1 MNVNTQLIQFLR
13 HDLAVSSTEIDIM
26 LHHCERENAPLP
38 MLLWKYGLVS
48 LQQLS
53 QIFDWLEAQT
63 NAALDGVFDGV
74 LAVQPSP
81 GLAPILVQTSEVN
94 HPCPLQNFQPETYA
108 QSDFHPHRAD
118 TY

>member
-26 LHHCERENAPLP
+26 LRHCERENAPLP

-48 LQQLS
+48 LQQLG

-63 NAALDGVFDGV
+63 NSALDGVFDGV
-74 LAVQPSP
+74 LAAQPSSV
-81 GLAPILVQTSEVN
+81 LVQTSVVN
-94 HPCPLQNFQPETYA
+94 HPFPLQNFQPEAY
-108 QSDFHPHRAD
+108 SRPNSI
-118 TY
+118 